1 MNKLSKICSLLICIM
16 LLFAIAIGVM
26 TRLSYKTFDYS
37 KAVLNQ
43 QNVEVNTEVI
53 SRLSIKKV
61 QRKLNKTDVV
71 FVVIAKEKEQSY
83 KSIRTLVDVQK
94 VIKGNEELVG
104 QTVSIYETSFIDYQ
118 KQTGNLSFRSMNN
131 LSIGMQPGRRY
142 LVFADK
148 VEYAQEYKETLPYD
162 EFIVDWDYYMY
173 YFPIDSQIKPIEPK
187 DNLTYGDIKNFDY
200 ICFNE
205 KDADK
210 LERIKNSVLDEYLN
224 EE

>member
-1 MNKLSKICSLLICIM
+1 MNKLSKICAMLIVLILLM
-16 LLFAIAIGVM
+16 SAAFGVV
-26 TRLSYKTFDYS
+26 TKNSYKEFEEDVALVDKLIIENSESWIKHIEGKKVKKQLKKLGYIFLVTATSSERVFRGT
-37 KAVLNQ
+37 KTIL
-43 QNVEVNTEVI
+43 NVE
-53 SRLSIKKV
+53 R
-61 QRKLNKTDVV
+61 
-71 FVVIAKEKEQSY
+71 
-83 KSIRTLVDVQK
+83 
-94 VIKGNEELVG
+94 VIKGDINYSEKTIAL
-104 QTVSIYETSFIDYQ
+104 YESAFTNYSKVTEVF
-118 KQTGNLSFRSMNN
+118 LFRSMNN